1 MRNKI
6 VKEKNDIFIE
16 KKFKICSKKNKKF
29 KKKINLRPKPP
40 QNI

>member
-16 KKFKICSKKNKKF
+16 KKFKICSKRNKNSRKK
-29 KKKINLRPKPP
+29 
-40 QNI
+40 